1 MAKLT
6 NAHKELIVRS
16 LACYSSPKEIVAL
29 FKTEHG
35 MELSLSQLTFYN
47 PDTLTSAR
55 LADKWRQLFHTA
67 RQKYLKEVVSVPLAH
82 KAYRLNMLQ
91 KNLDE
96 AMSKKKIVLAN
107 KIIEQA
113 AKEMGGVNERGGS
126 GDTEEKETNIFMFL
140 QQLNQ
145 QIMEGGYL
153 EGTEGYDKVLKRYHE
168 EGGK

>member
-16 LACYSSPKEIVAL
+16 LACYSSPIEIVAL

-96 AMSKKKIVLAN
+96 AMIKKNIVLAN
-107 KIIEQA
+107 QIIEQA
-113 AKEMGGVNERGGS
+113 AKEMGGVNERGG
-126 GDTEEKETNIFMFL
+126 GVEVEKKERNIFMVL
-140 QQLNQ
+140 QEVHQRIKNEQLLQNKAY
-145 QIMEGGYL
+145 EKTNTRVSL
-153 EGTEGYDKVLKRYHE
+153 T
-168 EGGK
+168 